1 MNQNARKKNNS
12 KQVVITDNN
21 AGQRIDNF
29 LIRYFGKI
37 PNSRIYQMLR
47 KGEVRVNGG
56 RIKQNYKLKNNDAV
70 RIPPVYLFEKQT
82 LKPNKSIQKK
92 KLDSIIFED
101 EGLVVINKPTGI
113 VVHSGSR
120 QSYGVI
126 EIFRTIGGGY
136 ESLELAHRLDKDT
149 TGIMVIA
156 RTIESHAF
164 LVEELQKRNIKRNYR
179 AIICG
184 QLVAGGKIENRIGR
198 HPTYRTKMAV
208 NNKGKLAT
216 THYKII
222 KKYQHYTYLDI
233 QLGTGRTHQIR
244 VHMNSI
250 KHPIIGDPL
259 YGKNTFIRKG
269 ICASLREDIKSFRRQ
284 ALHAHNLEFIHPSK
298 KKIVSY
304 KAELPD
310 DMKTLIKTLEIN
322 D

>member
-1 MNQNARKKNNS
+1 MEKIELETVVPKELENKRLDLVLS
-12 KQVVITDNN
+12 KLFPKYS
-21 AGQRIDNF
+21 RS
-29 LIRYFGKI
+29 KI
-37 PNSRIYQMLR
+37 QSWI
-47 KGEVRVNGG
+47 KAGEVAVNDLNYKQRDTVNYGDV
-56 RIKQNYKLKNNDAV
+56 IKINTTFRSIVTDQAESIELNIIYEDNEIIVINKQAGLVVHPGAGNPSHTLVNALLNFDKKLKNLPRAG
-70 RIPPVYLFEKQT
+70 
-82 LKPNKSIQKK
+82 
-92 KLDSIIFED
+92 II
-101 EGLVVINKPTGI
+101 
-113 VVHSGSR
+113 
-120 QSYGVI
+120 
-126 EIFRTIGGGY
+126 
-136 ESLELAHRLDKDT
+136 HRLDKDT

>member
-1 MNQNARKKNNS
+1 MEKIELETVVPKELENKRLDLVLS
-12 KQVVITDNN
+12 KLFPKYS
-21 AGQRIDNF
+21 RS
-29 LIRYFGKI
+29 KI
-37 PNSRIYQMLR
+37 QSWI
-47 KGEVRVNGG
+47 KAGEVAVNDLNYKQRDTVNYGDV
-56 RIKQNYKLKNNDAV
+56 IKINTTLRSIVTDQAESIELNIIYEDNEIIVINKQAGLVVHPGAGNPSHTLVNALLNFDKKLKNLPRAG
-70 RIPPVYLFEKQT
+70 
-82 LKPNKSIQKK
+82 
-92 KLDSIIFED
+92 II
-101 EGLVVINKPTGI
+101 L
-113 VVHSGSR
+113 
-120 QSYGVI
+120 
-126 EIFRTIGGGY
+126 
-136 ESLELAHRLDKDT
+136 RLDKDT

>member
-1 MNQNARKKNNS
+1 MEKIELETVVPKELENKRLDLVLS
-12 KQVVITDNN
+12 KLFPKYS
-21 AGQRIDNF
+21 RS
-29 LIRYFGKI
+29 KI
-37 PNSRIYQMLR
+37 QSWI
-47 KGEVRVNGG
+47 KAGEVAVNDLNYKQRDTVNYGDV
-56 RIKQNYKLKNNDAV
+56 IKINTTLRSIVTDQAESIELNIIYEDNEIIVINKQAGLVVHPGAGNPSHTLVNALLNFDKKLKNLPRAG
-70 RIPPVYLFEKQT
+70 
-82 LKPNKSIQKK
+82 
-92 KLDSIIFED
+92 II
-101 EGLVVINKPTGI
+101 
-113 VVHSGSR
+113 
-120 QSYGVI
+120 
-126 EIFRTIGGGY
+126 
-136 ESLELAHRLDKDT
+136 HRLDKDT

-198 HPTYRTKMAV
+198 HPTYRTKMAI